1 MDGGG
6 FKDECNLHINSFS
19 LVENGSYISGVVTAV
34 LRSLKVVPL
43 QLLLILPLDWERHD
57 DGRFFLPWIVFLIL
71 IPIEIT
77 MVPRLARAVTWPVP
91 APVARGHHGP
101 WNTATCPV

>member
-43 QLLLILPLDWERHD
+43 Q
-57 DGRFFLPWIVFLIL
+57 
-71 IPIEIT
+71 
-77 MVPRLARAVTWPVP
+77 
-91 APVARGHHGP
+91 
-101 WNTATCPV
+101 